1 MRRRPSSGVSK
12 PARRRRSV
20 VLPQP
25 EGPGRVR
32 NSPGRTSS
40 ETRSRATT
48 SPYVF
53 RTDSIETAPR
63 MPGTRAIVDD
73 GAPAR
78 APAAS
83 GLARLQVEALLPLA
97 GGLALVVHALDDRS
111 N

>member
-1 MRRRPSSGVSK
+1 MRSRPSSGVSK
-12 PARRRRSV
+12 PALRRRSV

-25 EGPGRVR
+25 EGPRRVR

-63 MPGTRAIVDD
+63 IPGTRAIVDE
-73 GAPAR
+73 GAPVR
-78 APAAS
+78 ALPAS
-83 GLARLQVEALLPLA
+83 GLPGLQVEALLHLA
-97 GGLALVVHALDDRS
+97 GGPPLVV
-111 N
+111 